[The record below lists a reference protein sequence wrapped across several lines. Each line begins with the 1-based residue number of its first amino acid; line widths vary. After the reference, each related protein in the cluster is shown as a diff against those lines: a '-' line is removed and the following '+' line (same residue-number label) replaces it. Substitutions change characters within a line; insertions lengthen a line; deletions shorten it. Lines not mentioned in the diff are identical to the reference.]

1 LWNATIW
8 GAISGSAVLLGA
20 LLSMFITIPKKI
32 IGLIMA
38 FGTGVLIGAASY
50 ELLGEA
56 VEDGGIIPT
65 SIGFISGALVFT
77 IFDYIVSKNGA
88 SRRKRSVQQAVAGG
102 GLAIFFGTIMDA
114 IPESAMIGAS
124 LIEQQSVNVLLVIS
138 IFISNIPEGL
148 SSTVGMKDS
157 GYSNKKVLLLWI
169 AVLVVSALASW
180 GGYFLLD
187 GVSENVMSGIA
198 AFAGGGIIAMVAS
211 TMMPEA
217 YEDSGPITGLIAA
230 LGLLA
235 SIILDSYS

>member
-1 LWNATIW
+1 MWNAPMW

-20 LLSMFITIPKKI
+20 LLSMFLSIPKKI

-50 ELLGEA
+50 ELLGDA
-56 VEDGGIIPT
+56 VKDGGITPT
-65 SIGFISGALVFT
+65 SIGFVSGAMVFT

-88 SRRKRSVQQAVAGG
+88 SKRKRSGQKATEGG
-102 GLAIFFGTIMDA
+102 GIAIFIGTIMDA
-114 IPESAMIGAS
+114 IPESIMIGAS
-124 LIEQQSVNVLLVIS
+124 LLEHQSVSFLLVIA

-148 SSTVGMKDS
+148 SSTVGMKIS
-157 GYSNKKVLLLWI
+157 GYSNKKISLLWI
-169 AVLVVSALASW
+169 TVLAISTLASW
-180 GGYFLLD
+180 GGYFILD
-187 GVSENVMSGIA
+187 GASENVMSGIA

-217 YEDSGPITGLIAA
+217 YEDSGPMTGLIAA

-235 SIILDSYS
+235 SLILDHFS

>member
-1 LWNATIW
+1 MWNATIW
-8 GAISGSAVLLGA
+8 GAISGSAVLIGA
-20 LLSMFITIPKKI
+20 LLSMFISIPKKI

-56 VEDGGIIPT
+56 VEDAGIIPT
-65 SIGFISGALVFT
+65 SIGFVSGALVFT

-88 SRRKRSVQQAVAGG
+88 SQRKRSVPKVAAGG

-114 IPESAMIGAS
+114 IPESIMIGAS
-124 LIEQQSVNVLLVIS
+124 LIEQQSVNSLLVIS

-157 GYSNKKVLLLWI
+157 GYSNKKVLFLWI
-169 AVLVVSALASW
+169 AVLVASALASL

-187 GVSENVMSGIA
+187 GASVNVKSGIA

-217 YEDSGPITGLIAA
+217 YEDSGPITGLSAA

-235 SIILDSYS
+235 SIILDNYS